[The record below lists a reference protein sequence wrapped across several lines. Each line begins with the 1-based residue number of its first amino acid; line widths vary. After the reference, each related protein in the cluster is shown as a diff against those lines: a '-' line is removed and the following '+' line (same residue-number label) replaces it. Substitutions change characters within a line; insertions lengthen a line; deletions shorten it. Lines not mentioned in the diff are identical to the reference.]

1 MYLLSAYIC
10 QSKTLKIFMKRLLLL
25 SLGIFSFAIWSCDSD
40 PKLNEQAFLDSLN
53 NASNETPVISDDV
66 LESILQQIPSPLE
79 ISVLLKESGTN
90 YNKEFLNETDKI
102 SAYNS
107 NFKKALNLGVYGT
120 DLGYTNIY
128 EQNQDAIF
136 YLNAIRDLS
145 DGLSIGQF
153 FNFGTIK
160 RLATNSRN
168 LDSLLLITTKNFNS
182 INSYLQNQQRSNL
195 SVLLLT
201 GGWIEALHIL
211 CQVSEKN
218 PNNQELIER
227 IGEQKIILESIML
240 LLSFYSDSDPNIG
253 DLTKQVAQLQAQFEN
268 IQITQTYAE
277 STLEEV
283 NGIVTITNKSTSSI
297 NITQEDVKKIAA
309 TTAQIRDYIIN

>member
-1 MYLLSAYIC
+1 
-10 QSKTLKIFMKRLLLL
+10 MKRLLLL
-25 SLGIFSFAIWSCDSD
+25 SLGIFSFSLWSCDSGSN
-40 PKLNEQAFLDSLN
+40 LNEQAFLDSLN
-53 NASNETPVISDDV
+53 TASSNSSVISDDV

-102 SAYNS
+102 SSYNS

-182 INSYLQNQQRSNL
+182 INSYLQQQQRSNL

-201 GGWIEALHIL
+201 GGWIEALHII
-211 CQVSEKN
+211 CQVSQKN
-218 PNNQELIER
+218 PDNQELVER

-253 DLTKQVAQLQAQFEN
+253 DLTKQMATLQSQFEN

-297 NITQEDVKKIAA
+297 NITDEDVKKIAA

>member
-1 MYLLSAYIC
+1 
-10 QSKTLKIFMKRLLLL
+10 MKRFLLL
-25 SLGIFSFAIWSCDSD
+25 SLGILSFSIWSCESD
-40 PKLNEQAFLDSLN
+40 TKLNEQAFLDSLST
-53 NASNETPVISDDV
+53 ASNEGPVISDDV

-79 ISVLLKESGTN
+79 ISVTLKESGTN
-90 YNKEFLNETDKI
+90 YNEDFLNSTDNI

-107 NFKKALNLGVYGT
+107 NFKKAINLGVYGT

-182 INSYLQNQQRSNL
+182 INSYLQEQQRSNL

-201 GGWIEALHIL
+201 GGWVEALHIL
-211 CQVSEKN
+211 CQVSQKN
-218 PNNQELIER
+218 PENQELIER

-240 LLSFYSDSDPNIG
+240 LLSFYSDSDPNIQE
-253 DLTKQVAQLQAQFEN
+253 LTEKMAQLQARFED

-297 NITQEDVKKIAA
+297 NITQEDVDKITA
-309 TTAQIRDYIIN
+309 TTVEIRDYIIH

>member
-1 MYLLSAYIC
+1 
-10 QSKTLKIFMKRLLLL
+10 MKRFLLL
-25 SLGIFSFAIWSCDSD
+25 SLGILSFSIWSCESD
-40 PKLNEQAFLDSLN
+40 TKLNEQAFLDSLN
-53 NASNETPVISDDV
+53 TASEEKPIISDEV
-66 LESILQQIPSPLE
+66 LESIFQQIPSPLE
-79 ISVLLKESGTN
+79 ISVLLKESGIN
-90 YNKEFLNETDKI
+90 YNESFLNSTDNL
-102 SAYNS
+102 AVYNS
-107 NFKKALNLGVYGT
+107 NFKKAMNLGVYGT

-182 INSYLQNQQRSNL
+182 INAYLQEQQRSNL

-201 GGWIEALHIL
+201 GGWVEALHIL

-227 IGEQKIILESIML
+227 IGEQKITLESIML
-240 LLSFYSDSDPNIG
+240 LLSFYSDSDPNIRE
-253 DLTKQVAQLQAQFEN
+253 LTEKMTALQTIFEN

-297 NITQEDVKKIAA
+297 NITDEDVKKIAA
-309 TTAQIRDYIIN
+309 TTAQIRDYIVN

>member
-1 MYLLSAYIC
+1 
-10 QSKTLKIFMKRLLLL
+10 MKRFLL
-25 SLGIFSFAIWSCDSD
+25 FVAIVTAVACVSCDSGN
-40 PKLNEQAFLDSLN
+40 KLNEQAFLDSLR
-53 NASNETPVISDDV
+53 NAEAQGPVISDEV

-79 ISVLLKESGTN
+79 ISVLLKQSGTR
-90 YNKEFLNETDKI
+90 YNKNLLNSADNI
-102 SAYNS
+102 SRYNN

-136 YLNAIRDLS
+136 YLNSIKSLA

-160 RLATNSRN
+160 RLATNSNN
-168 LDSLLLITTKNFNS
+168 LDSLLLITTQNFNH
-182 INSYLQNQQRSNL
+182 INTYLQEQQRSNL

-201 GGWIEALHIL
+201 GGWIEALHVMS
-211 CQVSEKN
+211 QVTLKN
-218 PNNQELIER
+218 LDNNELKER
-227 IGEQKIILESIML
+227 VGEQKIILENIML
-240 LLSFYSDSDPNIG
+240 LLTFYSETNPNI
-253 DLTKQVAQLQAQFEN
+253 KALQDKMTVLQQNFEN
-268 IQITQTYAE
+268 IQITHTYAE

-297 NITQEDVKKIAA
+297 NITDDNIREIAS
-309 TTAQIRDYIIN
+309 TTASIRNYIIN

>member
-1 MYLLSAYIC
+1 
-10 QSKTLKIFMKRLLLL
+10 MKRFLL
-25 SLGIFSFAIWSCDSD
+25 FATIVSVALWSCESD
-40 PKLNEQAFLDSLN
+40 NKLNEQAFLDSLN
-53 NASNETPVISDDV
+53 NAKEHGPVISDEV

-79 ISVLLKESGTN
+79 ISVLLKQSGTN
-90 YNKEFLNETDKI
+90 YNKNLLNSTDNI
-102 SAYNS
+102 SNYNN

-128 EQNQDAIF
+128 EQNQDAMF
-136 YLNAIRDLS
+136 YLNSIKTLA

-168 LDSLLLITTKNFNS
+168 LDSLLLITTQNFNN
-182 INSYLQNQQRSNL
+182 INTYLQEQQRSNL

-201 GGWIEALHIL
+201 GGWIEALHIIN
-211 CQVSEKN
+211 QVTL
-218 PNNQELIER
+218 NNLDNKELKER
-227 IGEQKIILESIML
+227 VGEQKIILENIML
-240 LLSFYSDSDPNIG
+240 LLTFYSESNPNIKELYEKMG
-253 DLTKQVAQLQAQFEN
+253 KLQKDFEN
-268 IQITQTYAE
+268 IEITHTYAE

-297 NITQEDVKKIAA
+297 NITDENIREIAK
-309 TTAQIRDYIIN
+309 TTAEIRNYIVN

>member
-1 MYLLSAYIC
+1 
-10 QSKTLKIFMKRLLLL
+10 MKRFLLL
-25 SLGIFSFAIWSCDSD
+25 SLGILSFSIWSCESD
-40 PKLNEQAFLDSLN
+40 TKLNEQAFLDSLST
-53 NASNETPVISDDV
+53 ASEEKPVISDEV
-66 LESILQQIPSPLE
+66 LESIFQQIPSPLE
-79 ISVLLKESGTN
+79 ISVLLKESGIN
-90 YNKEFLNETDKI
+90 YNESFLNSTDNMA
-102 SAYNS
+102 AYNS
-107 NFKKALNLGVYGT
+107 NFKKAVNLGVYGT

-182 INSYLQNQQRSNL
+182 INAYLQEQQRSNL

-201 GGWIEALHIL
+201 GGWVEALHIL
-211 CQVSEKN
+211 CQVAEKN
-218 PNNQELIER
+218 PANQELIER
-227 IGEQKIILESIML
+227 IGEQKITLESIML
-240 LLSFYSDSDPNIG
+240 LLSFYSDSDPNIRE
-253 DLTKQVAQLQAQFEN
+253 LTEKMTQLQTIFEN

-297 NITQEDVKKIAA
+297 NITIEDVKKISA
-309 TTAQIRDYIIN
+309 TTAQIRDYIVN

>member
-1 MYLLSAYIC
+1 
-10 QSKTLKIFMKRLLLL
+10 MKRLLLFCSTL
-25 SLGIFSFAIWSCDSD
+25 SVAFWSCESN
-40 PKLNEQAFLDSLN
+40 PQLNEQAFLDSLN
-53 NASNETPVISDDV
+53 SVEAQGAMISDEV

-90 YNKEFLNETDKI
+90 YDKGILNATSNI
-102 SAYNS
+102 SGYND
-107 NFKKALNLGVYGT
+107 NFKKALNLGVYAT

-136 YLNAIRDLS
+136 YLNSIKELA

-168 LDSLLLITTKNFNS
+168 LDSLLLITTQNMNN
-182 INSYLQNQQRSNL
+182 INAFLQENQRSNL
-195 SVLLLT
+195 SVLILT
-201 GGWIEALHIL
+201 GGWVEALHIIN
-211 CQVSEKN
+211 QVTLRNLDS
-218 PNNQELIER
+218 QELKER
-227 IGEQKIILESIML
+227 IGEQKIILENIML
-240 LLSFYSDSDPNIG
+240 LLTFYSETSPNVKEMHERM
-253 DLTKQVAQLQAQFEN
+253 TKLQQAFEN
-268 IQITQTYAE
+268 INITHTYAE

-297 NITQEDVKKIAA
+297 DITDDNIKEIASI
-309 TTAQIRDYIIN
+309 TSDIRNFIIK

>member
-1 MYLLSAYIC
+1 
-10 QSKTLKIFMKRLLLL
+10 MKRFLL
-25 SLGIFSFAIWSCDSD
+25 FVAIVTAVACVSCDSGN
-40 PKLNEQAFLDSLN
+40 KLNEQAFLDSLR
-53 NASNETPVISDDV
+53 NAEAQGPVISDEV

-79 ISVLLKESGTN
+79 ISVLLKQSGTR
-90 YNKEFLNETDKI
+90 YNKNLLNSADNI
-102 SAYNS
+102 SRYNN

-136 YLNAIRDLS
+136 YLNSIKSLA

-160 RLATNSRN
+160 RLATNSNN
-168 LDSLLLITTKNFNS
+168 LDSLLLITTQNFNH
-182 INSYLQNQQRSNL
+182 INTYLQEQQRSNL

-201 GGWIEALHIL
+201 GGWIEALHVMS
-211 CQVSEKN
+211 QVTLKN
-218 PNNQELIER
+218 LDNNELKER
-227 IGEQKIILESIML
+227 VGEQKIILENIML
-240 LLSFYSDSDPNIG
+240 LLTFYSETNPNI
-253 DLTKQVAQLQAQFEN
+253 KELQDKMTVLQQNFEN
-268 IQITQTYAE
+268 IQITHTYAE

-297 NITQEDVKKIAA
+297 NITDDNIREIAS
-309 TTAQIRDYIIN
+309 TTASIRNYIIN